1 MVNLLSEAIVWSD
14 SPNMINNHTSSRGFT
29 TTRSQIENN
38 LPHQTTRDVS
48 IAGSRGRFIERDDCE
63 PCSVQVCPGQTS
75 GALKTH
81 LLLTGLKSCNLID
94 EV

>member
-14 SPNMINNHTSSRGFT
+14 LPNMINNRTSSRRFT

-38 LPHQTTRDVS
+38 LPHQTTRYVS
-48 IAGSRGRFIERDDCE
+48 ITGSGGRFKERDDCE

-75 GALKTH
+75 GAFTTH
-81 LLLTGLKSCNLID
+81 FLTGLKSCNLID